1 MIYNLFNIKEKI
13 NAIKT
18 RVDIWLVLVMYL
30 LVTISTIFVYS
41 ASRNTKFVFNN
52 LLWISIGTGIY
63 IVILFINYNI
73 IEKYIYYV
81 YGITCIVLLYVRF
94 FGANKLG
101 AQRWFSLFGIQIQPT
116 EFAKIVVCIIL
127 SYVLIKLTK
136 GSAKNLFDIIKVF
149 ITVLPILILILLQP
163 DLGSTLIIIF
173 AYGCML
179 YLSNSNVKP
188 LIYIFI
194 VMCIMSYPIY
204 RYVLK
209 DYQKTRIEIFL
220 NPEKDVRGK
229 GWHITQ
235 SKISIGSGKITG
247 KGIFEGS
254 QSRLKFLPEPQTDF
268 IFSVIAEEIGFLGSL
283 IILSIYFWLI
293 YILINISIKIE
304 NTFGRYII
312 YGITGI
318 FLAHVIINIGM
329 TIGLVPVTGKPLLL
343 LSYGGSSFI
352 SSFCMLALVQNIK
365 IYDNK

>member
-1 MIYNLFNIKEKI
+1 MLSNLFNFKEKI
-13 NAIKT
+13 NNIKT
-18 RVDIWLVLVMYL
+18 KVDIWLILVMYL
-30 LVTISTIFVYS
+30 LTIISTIFVYS
-41 ASRNTKFVFNN
+41 ASRNTKFILNN
-52 LLWISIGTGIY
+52 LLWISIGTTIY
-63 IVILFINYNI
+63 LLILFINYNI
-73 IEKYIYYV
+73 IEKYIYYI
-81 YGITCIVLLYVRF
+81 YSITCVVLLYVRY
-94 FGANKLG
+94 FGKNKLG
-101 AQRWFSLFGIQIQPT
+101 AQRWFSLFGIQLQPT
-116 EFAKIVVCIIL
+116 EFAKIVVCIVL
-127 SYVLIKLTK
+127 SYFLIKLAK
-136 GSAKNLFDIIKVF
+136 GTAKNLFDIVKVF
-149 ITVLPILILILLQP
+149 LTALPIILLILMQP
-163 DLGSTLIIIF
+163 DLGSTMIIVF
-173 AYGCML
+173 SYCCML
-179 YLSNSNVKP
+179 YLSNSNIRP

-194 VMCIMSYPIY
+194 FMCIMSYPIY

-209 DYQKTRIEIFL
+209 DYQKTRIEVFL
-220 NPEKDVRGK
+220 NPEKDSKGK

-235 SKISIGSGKITG
+235 SKISIGSGKLTG
-247 KGIFEGS
+247 KGVFEGS

-283 IILSIYFWLI
+283 IILSIYFWLL

-318 FLAHVIINIGM
+318 FLAHIIINIGM